1 MQKPVTFESPPPDLH
16 PQKAHAMHPAS
27 PYAHAFRRRGFL
39 QGTVSLAAAAAWAAR
54 ADETVLSRPTFSAD
68 PFSLGV
74 ASGDPTADGF
84 VIWTRLAPDPLH
96 GGGMPSE
103 PVEVRWEVSEDEAFT
118 RVVRRGTTVATP
130 DWAHS
135 VHVEPEGLD
144 ALRVY
149 WYRFHAGDATS
160 PVGRARTVP
169 AAGEMPAALRFAF
182 ASCQHFEQGFYTAY
196 AGMVA
201 DDPAVIIHL
210 GDYIYEGA
218 SKADAVRS
226 HIGGK
231 LDSLGS
237 YRDRHALYKSD
248 RLLQAAHAHCPWIVT
263 WDDHEFENNYADDIP
278 AKSELARVD
287 FLARRAAAYQAY
299 YEHMPL
305 RRASLPQGP
314 LMQLYRRVSYG
325 SLAEFFVLDTRQH
338 RSDQPC
344 GDGVKAPCEAVM
356 DPAATLTGSG
366 QERWL
371 LDGFRASKARFN
383 VLAQQVMMARVDRA
397 PGDEFTCSMDQWAG
411 YEVQRRR
418 VIRAL
423 AERPE
428 ANGIVLTGDI
438 HSHWANDLLVEDG
451 EGPPQV
457 AAVEFVGTS
466 ISSGGNGKA
475 EPANRAVITGEN
487 PAVKF
492 YSGQRG
498 YVTCDLGP
506 ERCETTYRVV
516 DVVDRPGG
524 KVTTAAR
531 FVVEN
536 GRPGLLPG

>member
-1 MQKPVTFESPPPDLH
+1 
-16 PQKAHAMHPAS
+16 MHPAN

-39 QGTVSLAAAAAWAAR
+39 QGTLSLAAAAAWAAR
-54 ADETVLSRPTFSAD
+54 ADESVLRRPVFATD

-96 GGGMPSE
+96 DGGMPSE
-103 PVEVRWEVSEDEAFT
+103 PVEVRWEVAEDEAFT
-118 RVVRRGTTVATP
+118 RIVRTGTTVATP

-135 VHVEPEGLD
+135 VHVELEGLG
-144 ALRVY
+144 ASRVY
-149 WYRFHAGDATS
+149 WYRFHAGEATS
-160 PVGRARTVP
+160 PVGRARTSP
-169 AAGEMPAALRFAF
+169 EPGEMPAALRFAF

-231 LDSLGS
+231 LDSLAS

-248 RLLQAAHAHCPWIVT
+248 RLLQAAHAHCPWVVT

-278 AKSELARVD
+278 AKSELARD
-287 FLARRAAAYQAY
+287 AFLAQRAAAYQAY

-305 RRASLPQGP
+305 RRSSLPHGP
-314 LMQLYRRVSYG
+314 SMPLYRRVSYG
-325 SLAEFFVLDTRQH
+325 ALAEFFVLDTRQY

-344 GDGVKAPCEAVM
+344 GDGVKAPCEGVF
-356 DPAATLTGSG
+356 DPAATLTGVE

-383 VLAQQVMMARVDRA
+383 IMAQQVMMARVDRA
-397 PGDEFTCSMDQWAG
+397 PGDEFTCSMDQWSG

-418 VIRAL
+418 ILRAFV
-423 AERPE
+423 ERPE
-428 ANGIVLTGDI
+428 ANPVVLTGDI
-438 HSHWANDLLVEDG
+438 HSHWANDLLVEE
-451 EGPPQV
+451 EGGRPKV
-457 AAVEFVGTS
+457 AAAEFVGSS

-475 EPANRAVITGEN
+475 EPANHAVILAEN
-487 PAVKF
+487 EAVRF
-492 YSGQRG
+492 HSGKRG
-498 YVTCDLGP
+498 YVVCELGP
-506 ERCETTYRVV
+506 DRCETAFRVV
-516 DVVDRPGG
+516 DFVDRPGG
-524 KVTTAAR
+524 SVSTAAR